1 MRFEEYLGFSLLTQ
15 NRIIDIIQ
23 LQKVYYIYDT
33 V

>member
-1 MRFEEYLGFSLLTQ
+1 MRFEENLGFSLLTQ